1 MFKNYL
7 KIALRNIIR
16 HKSYTTINILG
27 LAIGMASSI
36 LILLWV
42 QHEKSY
48 DRFHQNASQTYR
60 VIINASSDFT
70 AAVNPAGMPA
80 ALKSSIPQ
88 IKNTV
93 RLSHIEQHLFQVNDQ
108 KFEEKRV
115 FYADPSFLEIFSFP
129 LLKGDKT
136 SALTRADGVLLTQDM
151 AKKYFGTEN
160 AIGKTLKID
169 NTNQITVTGVLANI
183 PTNSH
188 LQFDFI
194 LPMSAIE
201 KLSKDLINNTW
212 TSFNFYTYIQLDKS
226 FIPTPTA
233 LAKLNDDMTRL
244 YTQRIPTMQG
254 KFIAQPMTSIHL
266 SPPLQVDLPG
276 HGNVQ
281 YVNIFFIV
289 AIFILIV
296 ACINFMNL
304 ATARSARRAK
314 EVGLRKVIGAVRGQ
328 LIRQFLMESLLISFF
343 SLILALIIVFLFLP
357 VFNFLADKDLTLH
370 VKDVGV
376 LSGIAFI
383 TGLLAGIYPALIL
396 SAFQPIKVL
405 KGNQQL
411 PGGNLLFRNGLV
423 IVQFVVSI
431 VLLIGT
437 MVVYKQLQFIRN
449 RNMGFDKSN
458 LIYMPVKG
466 ELAAKAKTFR
476 DALKDNPYTANYAIT
491 SELPINIYSGNL
503 NVMWEGRD
511 PNKQVVIPSMEVS
524 EDFTKVFQ
532 IKVLNGR
539 SFSTAF
545 NDSSSFLINETAA
558 KLMGMTVENAVGKP
572 LSLNNNHG
580 KIIGVVQDFNF
591 KPIQQVIEP
600 LILDLNQYG
609 GMAVIR
615 TQPGK
620 TEETIKA
627 LEKINTDLNP
637 SYPFTYNFLDQDLA
651 NQYKGEQQ
659 MSKIFH
665 LFSILAIFISSL
677 GLYGLSAFLAQQ
689 RTKEIGVRKVLG
701 ASILNII
708 YLLTTGFTRL
718 VLIAVVIAIPI
729 AVFAINHWLET
740 FAYHVQVGWV
750 TYVLAPLA
758 ALFIAWMTVSFEILK
773 AAVVNPVI
781 SLKRE

>member
-7 KIALRNIIR
+7 KIAFRNIIR
-16 HKSYTTINILG
+16 HKSYTTINVLG
-27 LAIGMASSI
+27 LAVGMASSI

-48 DRFHQNASQTYR
+48 DRFHKNADQTYR
-60 VIINASSDFT
+60 VIVNASGFI

-80 ALKSSIPQ
+80 GLKEAIPQ

-93 RLSHIEQHLFQVNDQ
+93 RLSHIGTHLFQANEL

-115 FYADPSFLEIFSFP
+115 FYADPSFLQVFNFAFA
-129 LLKGDKT
+129 KGDAKT
-136 SALTRADGVLLTQDM
+136 ALDRVDGVLITQDM

-160 AIGKTLKID
+160 AIGKTLRLD
-169 NTNQITVTGVLANI
+169 NANQVTVTGVLANI
-183 PTNSH
+183 PSNSH

-194 LPMSAIE
+194 LPMTAIAN
-201 KLSKDLINNTW
+201 SNDDLKNNTW
-212 TSFNFYTYIQLDKS
+212 GSFNFYTYIQLDKS
-226 FIPTPTA
+226 FVPTPAA
-233 LAKLNDDMTRL
+233 LNKLNAAMTRVFK
-244 YTQRIPTMQG
+244 QHGSTMKAEFQ
-254 KFIAQPMTSIHL
+254 AQPMTSIHL
-266 SPPLQVDLPG
+266 SPAMQVDLPG

-328 LIRQFLMESLLISFF
+328 LIRQFLAESLLISFF
-343 SLILALIIVFLFLP
+343 SLILALIIVWLFLP
-357 VFNFLADKDLTLH
+357 VFNLLADKDLSLH
-370 VKDVGV
+370 LKDAGI
-376 LSGIAFI
+376 LAGIAFI
-383 TGLLAGIYPALIL
+383 TGLLSGIYPALIL
-396 SAFQPIKVL
+396 SGFQPIKVL
-405 KGNQQL
+405 KGNLNL
-411 PGGNLLFRNGLV
+411 PGGNLIFRNGLV

-437 MVVYKQLQFIRN
+437 AVVFKQLQYIRN

-458 LIYMPVKG
+458 LLYIPITG
-466 ELAAKAKTFR
+466 ELPQKMH
-476 DALKDNPYTANYAIT
+476 ALRTALEQNPHTANYTIM

-503 NVMWEGRD
+503 NVMWEGKD
-511 PNKQVVIPSMEVS
+511 PNLQVVIPSLEVS

-532 IKVLNGR
+532 INVLKGR
-539 SFSTAF
+539 GFSTAF
-545 NDSSSFLINETAA
+545 NDSSSFVINETAV
-558 KLMGMTVENAVGKP
+558 KLMGMTVDNAIGKP
-572 LSLNNNHG
+572 LFYNGTNGS
-580 KIIGVVQDFNF
+580 IIGVVKDFNF

-600 LILDLNQYG
+600 LILRLNRYG
-609 GMAVIR
+609 GYVVVKSR
-615 TQPGK
+615 PGS
-620 TEETIKA
+620 TEATIKA
-627 LEKINTDLNP
+627 LEKISEDLN
-637 SYPFTYNFLDQDLA
+637 SAYPFNYNFLDQDIA

-659 MSKIFH
+659 MSKIFN

-689 RTKEIGVRKVLG
+689 KTKEIGVRKVLG

-729 AVFAINHWLET
+729 SLLAINRWLET
-740 FAYHVQVGWV
+740 FAYHVQISWLIF
-750 TYVLAPLA
+750 VLGPLT
-758 ALFIAWMTVSFEILK
+758 ALVIAWMTVSFEILK
-773 AAVVNPVI
+773 AAMINPVI
-781 SLKRE
+781 SLKRD